1 MGTYKVTVN
10 ARVVRTV
17 MVEADTEEQAVIE
30 ARSEVMDQLGAYRVD
45 VQDLV
50 KEGEME
56 YQYEIGQEVMWSGS
70 WGTRAPQPAKIID
83 KGDKNGQPVYDLDN
97 GHWAYEYQLQ
107 EVGDESGRIL

>member
-1 MGTYKVTVN
+1 MATYKVTVN

-56 YQYEIGQEVMWSGS
+56 YQYEIGQEVMWRGS
-70 WGTRAPQPAKIID
+70 WGNQAPKPARIID
-83 KGDKNGQPVYDLDN
+83 TGEKNGQAVYDLDN
-97 GHWAYEYQLQ
+97 GHWAYEYQLG
-107 EVGDESGRIL
+107 EV